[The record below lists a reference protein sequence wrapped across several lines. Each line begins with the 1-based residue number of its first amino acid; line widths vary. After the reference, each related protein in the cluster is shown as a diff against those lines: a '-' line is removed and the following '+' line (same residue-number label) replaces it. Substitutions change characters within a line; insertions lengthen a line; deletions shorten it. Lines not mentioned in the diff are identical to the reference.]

1 LISQFIIIIV
11 KECLFMSQIMPY
23 VLVLY
28 YSSHGTTKT
37 LAYSIAQGIEDAG
50 MTARIRTVPTVAPET
65 LVSKPLIPDEGD
77 LYCTMDDLKDCMG
90 LALGSP
96 THFGNMAAP
105 MKYFWDET
113 VTVWLAGNLQNKPA
127 SVFTAT
133 GSMHGG
139 QETTLL
145 TMMLPLIHHGMMIVG
160 LPYAEPALNRTHR
173 GGTPYGASHVS
184 GAAHDQPVSTDEHEL
199 AIAQGRRLA
208 ISAKALAQA
217 EWNR

>member
-1 LISQFIIIIV
+1 
-11 KECLFMSQIMPY
+11 MSQTVPY

-28 YSSHGTTKT
+28 YSNYGTTKA
-37 LAYSIAQGIEDAG
+37 LAYAIAQGVEDAG

-65 LVSKPLIPDEGD
+65 TSSKPAIPDEGD
-77 LYCTMDDLKDCMG
+77 LYCTMDDLKDCSG

-105 MKYFWDET
+105 MKYFWDNT

-145 TMMLPLIHHGMMIVG
+145 TMMLPLLHHGMIIVG
-160 LPYAEPALNRTHR
+160 LPYAEPALNRTSR
-173 GGTPYGASHVS
+173 GGTPYGSSHVS
-184 GAAHDQPVSTDEHEL
+184 GAAHDQPMSADEREL
-199 AIAQGRRLA
+199 GMAQGRRLA
-208 ISAKALAQA
+208 ISATALAQA
-217 EWNR
+217 NWRR

>member
-1 LISQFIIIIV
+1 
-11 KECLFMSQIMPY
+11 MSQTTPY

-28 YSSHGTTKT
+28 YSSYGTTKS
-37 LAYSIAQGIEDAG
+37 LAYAIAQGIEDAG
-50 MTARIRTVPTVAPET
+50 MKARIRTVPTVAPET
-65 LVSKPLIPDEGD
+65 SAHKPAIPDEGD

-105 MKYFWDET
+105 MKYFWDNT
-113 VTVWLAGNLQNKPA
+113 VTLWLAGNLQNKPA

-145 TMMLPLIHHGMMIVG
+145 TMMLPLMHHGMMIVG
-160 LPYAEPALNRTHR
+160 LPYAEPALNRTER

-184 GAAHDQPVSTDEHEL
+184 GAAHDQAVSDDEREL
-199 AIAQGRRLA
+199 AVAQGHRLA
-208 ISAKALAQA
+208 ISARALAQA
-217 EWNR
+217 AWTR

>member
-1 LISQFIIIIV
+1 
-11 KECLFMSQIMPY
+11 MSQASPY

-28 YSSHGTTKT
+28 YSTHGTTKT
-37 LAYSIAQGIEDAG
+37 LAYAIAQGIEEAG
-50 MTARIRTVPTVAPET
+50 VTARIRTVPTVAPET
-65 LVSKPLIPDEGD
+65 ISIKPAIPDEGD
-77 LYCTMDDLKDCMG
+77 LYCTMDDLKNCIG

-96 THFGNMAAP
+96 THFGNMTAP
-105 MKYFWDET
+105 MKYFWDNT
-113 VTVWLAGNLQNKPA
+113 VTIWLAGNLQNKPA

-145 TMMLPLIHHGMMIVG
+145 SMMFPLIHHGMMIVG
-160 LPYAEPALNRTHR
+160 LPYAEPALNRTDR

-184 GAAHDQPVSTDEHEL
+184 GALHDQAVSTDEREL

-208 ISAKALAQA
+208 ISASALAQA
-217 EWNR
+217 TWSR

>member
-1 LISQFIIIIV
+1 
-11 KECLFMSQIMPY
+11 MSQIDPY

-28 YSSHGTTKT
+28 YSNHGTTNT
-37 LAYSIAQGIEDAG
+37 LAYAIAQGIEEAG
-50 MTARIRTVPTVAPET
+50 MKARIRTVPPVAPET
-65 LVSKPLIPDEGD
+65 TVSLPTIPDEGD
-77 LYCTMDDLKDCMG
+77 LYCTMDDLKNCMG
-90 LALGSP
+90 LVLGSP

-105 MKYFWDET
+105 MKYFWDNT
-113 VTVWLAGNLQNKPA
+113 VTLWLAGNLQNKPA

-145 TMMLPLIHHGMMIVG
+145 TMMLPLMHHGMMIVG
-160 LPYAEPALNRTHR
+160 LPYSESALNRTER

-184 GAAHDQPVSTDEHEL
+184 GAAHDQAVSDDEREL

-208 ISAKALAQA
+208 ITAKALSQVK
-217 EWNR
+217 WGR